1 MPNFDKTGPQEK
13 GPLTGRG
20 LGPCGGGTGPRQR
33 AGLGRR
39 AGGACQRQTGL
50 EDEKNQVND
59 EK

>member
-1 MPNFDKTGPQEK
+1 MPNFDKTGPQGK

-20 LGPCGGGTGPRQR
+20 LGPCGRGTGPRQG

-39 AGGACQRQTGL
+39 AGAPQRQTGL
-50 EDEKNQVND
+50 KDEKNQGND